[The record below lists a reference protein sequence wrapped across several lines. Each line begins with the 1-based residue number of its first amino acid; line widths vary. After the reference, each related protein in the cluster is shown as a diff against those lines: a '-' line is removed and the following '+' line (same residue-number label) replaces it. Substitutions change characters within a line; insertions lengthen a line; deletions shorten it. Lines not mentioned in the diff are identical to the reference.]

1 LPSQKVAEF
10 GAKNSSYSLP
20 SRNAMP
26 EACPQVS
33 HRLNEYS
40 SRSGQEEKDY
50 FSRRQTQ
57 VLIFSKNDLQ
67 GDAKEKR

>member
-1 LPSQKVAEF
+1 
-10 GAKNSSYSLP
+10 
-20 SRNAMP
+20 MP